1 MALHKHTLLEK
12 YAFTLITILNYI
24 CPIQNKGKS
33 SGKIAVLSKMLGCI
47 HYVLWK
53 SKISHKDSR

>member
-47 HYVLWK
+47 HPL
-53 SKISHKDSR
+53 